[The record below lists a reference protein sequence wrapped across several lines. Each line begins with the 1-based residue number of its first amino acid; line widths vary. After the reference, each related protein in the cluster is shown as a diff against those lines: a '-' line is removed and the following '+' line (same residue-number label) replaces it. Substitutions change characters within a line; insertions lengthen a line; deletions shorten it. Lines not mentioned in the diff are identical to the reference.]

1 METGIEVS
9 VIIPTYNRREL
20 VTRAVRSV
28 LAQTRPVEEII
39 VIDDGSTDGTG
50 LALATEFG
58 DRIRYVRQEN
68 GGVSSAR
75 NHGLRIARGRYL
87 ALLDSDDEWLPE
99 KNRLQI
105 EWLEAHPD
113 FGLVLCDVIRM
124 DANHRDFEI
133 FRRREL
139 LPEDGHILKW
149 VLLEPALAPASAVM
163 RRAVYEA
170 VGGFDESLP
179 TAEDLEYHLRIAAH
193 WKIGVVE
200 VPLVR
205 AMRGHDG
212 LSSLARTYDD
222 YVRVIETAVAANAGR
237 IPQVDLDRALA
248 RAYARNARGM
258 VLSGRLRQATA
269 LVRKAWAL
277 EPDAGRRWRLLNVF
291 VLALRRAI
299 AGLRHA
305 SPTIFLMFST
315 QVPT

>member
-28 LAQTRPVEEII
+28 LAQTRPVQEII

-75 NHGLRIARGRYL
+75 NHGLRIALGRYL

-99 KNRLQI
+99 KTRLQI

-124 DANHRDFEI
+124 DANHREFEI

-139 LPEDGHILKW
+139 LPEDGDILKW
-149 VLLEPALAPASAVM
+149 VLLEPALVPASVM
-163 RRAVYEA
+163 MHREVYEA

-179 TAEDLEYHLRIAAH
+179 TAEDLEYHLRIAAR
-193 WKIGVVE
+193 WKIGILE

-222 YVRVIETAVAANAGR
+222 YVRVIESSVAANAGR
-237 IPQVDLDRALA
+237 LPQVDLDRALA

-258 VLSGRLRQATA
+258 VLLGRLRQATA

-277 EPDAGRRWRLLNVF
+277 EPDGARRWRLLNVF

-305 SPTIFLMFST
+305 SPTILLMFSS
-315 QVPT
+315 QVPV

>member
-20 VTRAVRSV
+20 VARAVRSA

-39 VIDDGSTDGTG
+39 VIDDGSTDGTE
-50 LALATEFG
+50 LSLATEFG

-99 KNRLQI
+99 KNRLQV
-105 EWLEAHPD
+105 EWLNAHPD

-124 DANHRDFEI
+124 DAHHREFEI

-149 VLLEPALAPASAVM
+149 VLLEPALAPASAMM
-163 RRAVYEA
+163 RREVCEA
-170 VGGFDESLP
+170 VGGFNESLP
-179 TAEDLEYHLRIAAH
+179 TAEDLEYHLRIAAK
-193 WKIGVVE
+193 WKIGIVE

-222 YVRVIETAVAANAGR
+222 YVRVIESSVAANAGR
-237 IPQVDLDRALA
+237 LPQVDLDRALA

-258 VLSGRLRQATA
+258 VLSGRLRQAIS

-277 EPDAGRRWRLLNVF
+277 EPDVGRRWRLLNVF

-305 SPTIFLMFST
+305 SPTVFLMLSS
-315 QVPT
+315 QVPL

>member
-1 METGIEVS
+1 MS
-9 VIIPTYNRREL
+9 
-20 VTRAVRSV
+20 RAVRSA

-50 LALATEFG
+50 LSLAAEFG

-99 KNRLQI
+99 KNRLQV
-105 EWLEAHPD
+105 EWLNAHPD

-124 DANHRDFEI
+124 DANHREFEI

-139 LPEDGHILKW
+139 LPTDGHILKW
-149 VLLEPALAPASAVM
+149 VLLEPALVPASAMM
-163 RRAVYEA
+163 RRSVYET
-170 VGGFDESLP
+170 VGGFDVSLP
-179 TAEDLEYHLRIAAH
+179 TAEDLDYHLRIAAH
-193 WKIGVVE
+193 CAIGIVE
-200 VPLVR
+200 QPMVR

-212 LSSLARTYDD
+212 LSNLARTYDD
-222 YVRVIETAVAANAGR
+222 YVRVIESSVAANAGLV
-237 IPQVDLDRALA
+237 PQVDLDRALA

-258 VLSGRLRQATA
+258 VLSGRLRQATS

-277 EPDAGRRWRLLNVF
+277 EPDAVRRWRLLNVF

-305 SPTIFLMFST
+305 SPTLFLMFSS
-315 QVPT
+315 QLPV